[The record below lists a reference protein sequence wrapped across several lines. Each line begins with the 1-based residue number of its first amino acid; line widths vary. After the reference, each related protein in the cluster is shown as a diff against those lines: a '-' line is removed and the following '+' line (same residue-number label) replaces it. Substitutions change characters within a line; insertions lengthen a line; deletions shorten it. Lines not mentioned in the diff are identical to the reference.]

1 MNTPIVFAIFII
13 GCLTIL
19 AFIALAIYLAFFYK
33 ETDTTWTIKK
43 QNNVN

>member
-1 MNTPIVFAIFII
+1 MNTPIVFAIFLI

-33 ETDTTWTIKK
+33 ETKNNWTIKK
-43 QNNVN
+43 QNNAN

>member
-1 MNTPIVFAIFII
+1 MNTPIIVAIFLI

-33 ETDTTWTIKK
+33 ETATNWTIKK
-43 QNNVN
+43 HNNAK

>member
-1 MNTPIVFAIFII
+1 MNTPIVFAIFLI

-33 ETDTTWTIKK
+33 ETKNTWTINK
-43 QNNVN
+43 NNNAN

>member
-1 MNTPIVFAIFII
+1 MNTPIVFAIFLI

-33 ETDTTWTIKK
+33 ETKTNWTINK
-43 QNNVN
+43 NNNAN

>member
-1 MNTPIVFAIFII
+1 MNTPIVFAIFLI

-33 ETDTTWTIKK
+33 EPNTTWTINK
-43 QNNVN
+43 NNNAN